1 MKFTFSGCDTPYIQD
16 RFRDC
21 GESTSTAV
29 SLSGAVTDAY
39 VKKGPTGTVTG
50 FALKT
55 GANSAFFGSVSNEPS
70 EWTQVTG
77 LKLTGY

>member
-1 MKFTFSGCDTPYIQD
+1 M
-16 RFRDC
+16 
-21 GESTSTAV
+21 
-29 SLSGAVTDAY
+29 TDAY

-55 GANSAFFGSVSNEPS
+55 GTNSAFFGSVSNEPS